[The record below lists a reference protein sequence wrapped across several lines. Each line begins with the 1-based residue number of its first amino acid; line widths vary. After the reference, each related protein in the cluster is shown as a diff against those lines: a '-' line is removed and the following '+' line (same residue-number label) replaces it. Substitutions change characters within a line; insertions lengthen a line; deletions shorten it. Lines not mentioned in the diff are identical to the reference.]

1 MAIVLS
7 VILFGIAAFWM
18 YRVSQKSLDA
28 RKQLICFYGAEIV
41 CLWLS
46 MCFFV
51 HAFSTERVMPAKYD
65 HIIYVLALFLFP
77 FLHLVFLCAMKG
89 KTLMRTTIMKHT
101 LPHIVIALGGF

>member
-51 HAFSTERVMPAKYD
+51 HAFSTERVMQATYD
-65 HIIYVLALFLFP
+65 HIIYVSALFLFP
-77 FLHLVFLCAMKG
+77 FY
-89 KTLMRTTIMKHT
+89 T
-101 LPHIVIALGGF
+101 